1 LQRNLHAVPPS
12 SRGHGWPNWSND
24 GKSLYFLDVRTHPGV
39 FRIALN
45 EHDPHTVV
53 PLDGF
58 RFTRASGAWFAL
70 TPDDDPLLLRN
81 IGGGAEVYALP
92 WEVP

>member
-1 LQRNLHAVPPS
+1 M
-12 SRGHGWPNWSND
+12 
-24 GKSLYFLDVRTHPGV
+24 
-39 FRIALN
+39 ALN

-58 RFTRASGAWFAL
+58 RFTGASGAWFAL